1 MDFIHK
7 RSWVLNRH
15 YCGYFLGLPLPLFTT
30 GSVFSEADEVDTV
43 ILGLPLLFFLTG
55 SLSTEFTLD
64 AILGLPLPLF
74 TLGSGNGKDCSI
86 CNDLPDAA
94 PLLVGVAGEH
104 GGGGVNSIEF
114 DSNMADCG
122 IFFC

>member
-43 ILGLPLLFFLTG
+43 ILGLPLPFFLTG

-74 TLGSGNGKDCSI
+74 TFGSDV
-86 CNDLPDAA
+86 DAA

-104 GGGGVNSIEF
+104 GGGGVNSIEL
-114 DSNMADCG
+114 DSNTADFG
-122 IFFC
+122 IFLR